1 MNDDCLYVPVCR
13 GWHPKSEWQAASNKP
28 QAASNKR
35 LDKSKQQDY
44 IGHMKGK
51 KMTQKQKI
59 SEIIEILNLL
69 TKRVKKIE
77 KDVLKA
83 CTQKIQIILQVL

>member
-1 MNDDCLYVPVCR
+1 
-13 GWHPKSEWQAASNKP
+13 
-28 QAASNKR
+28 
-35 LDKSKQQDY
+35 
-44 IGHMKGK
+44 MKGK

-77 KDVLKA
+77 KDVLKT
-83 CTQKIQIILQVL
+83 CTQKI